1 LRGYTLRKLDEKKE
15 ILYVIRTLDVL
26 MTSGVGLEAALHSIG
41 KGGYGIISKDF
52 SSIME
57 KLTSGKSRG
66 LEFEI
71 KSMMNKA
78 ESEGYRRLLN
88 TMYTNLTQNTDLIE
102 TLRKQGK
109 RMEEDRNE
117 SVNKYIED
125 LGGVPETLLSIG
137 MIGPIILAIVGLVPQ
152 ILGDGAEA
160 IIGTIDQGMINSIV
174 NGGLILTIVAM
185 IFIGLKAHTKDPGL

>member
-1 LRGYTLRKLDEKKE
+1 MRKLDEKRE

-26 MTSGVGLEAALHSIG
+26 MSSGVGLEAALHSIG

-52 SSIME
+52 ALVMD
-57 KLTSGKSRG
+57 KLSSGKSRG

-71 KSMMNKA
+71 KAMMNKA
-78 ESEGYRRLLN
+78 ESDGYRRLLN
-88 TMYTNLTQNTDLIE
+88 TMYTNLTQNTDLVE

-117 SVNKYIED
+117 TVKKYIED

-160 IIGTIDQGMINSIV
+160 IVGSIDQGMINSIV
-174 NGGLILTIVAM
+174 NGGLLFTILGM
-185 IFIGLKAHTKDPGL
+185 ILIGLKAHTKDPGL

>member
-1 LRGYTLRKLDEKKE
+1 MRKLDEKKE

-26 MTSGVGLEAALHSIG
+26 MSSGVGLEAALHSIG
-41 KGGYGIISKDF
+41 KGGYGIISRDF
-52 SSIME
+52 SSIMD
-57 KLTSGKSRG
+57 KLSSGKSRG

-71 KSMMNKA
+71 KAMMNKA
-78 ESEGYRRLLN
+78 ESDGYRRLLN

-117 SVNKYIED
+117 TVKKYIED

-160 IIGTIDQGMINSIV
+160 LVGSIDQGMINSIV
-174 NGGLILTIVAM
+174 NGGLLFTILGM
-185 IFIGLKAHTKDPGL
+185 ILIGLKAHTKDPGL

>member
-1 LRGYTLRKLDEKKE
+1 MRKLDEKKE

-26 MTSGVGLEAALHSIG
+26 MSSGVGLEAALHSIG

-52 SSIME
+52 SSIMD
-57 KLTSGKSRG
+57 KLSSGKSRG
-66 LEFEI
+66 LEYEI
-71 KSMMNKA
+71 KSIMNKA
-78 ESEGYRRLLN
+78 ESDGYRRLLN

-117 SVNKYIED
+117 TVKKYIED

-160 IIGTIDQGMINSIV
+160 IIGSIDQGMINSTV
-174 NGGLILTIVAM
+174 NGGLLFTLLGMIL
-185 IFIGLKAHTKDPGL
+185 IGLKAHTKDPGL

>member
-1 LRGYTLRKLDEKKE
+1 MRKLDEKKE

-26 MTSGVGLEAALHSIG
+26 MSSGVGLEAALHSIG

-52 SSIME
+52 SSIMD
-57 KLTSGKSRG
+57 KLSSGKSRG
-66 LEFEI
+66 LEYEI
-71 KSMMNKA
+71 KSIMNKA
-78 ESEGYRRLLN
+78 ESDGYRRLLN

-117 SVNKYIED
+117 TVKKYIED

-160 IIGTIDQGMINSIV
+160 IIGSIDQDMINSTV
-174 NGGLILTIVAM
+174 NGGLLFTLLGMIL
-185 IFIGLKAHTKDPGL
+185 IGLKAHTKDPGL

>member
-1 LRGYTLRKLDEKKE
+1 MRKLDEKRE

-26 MTSGVGLEAALHSIG
+26 MSSGVGLEAALHSIG
-41 KGGYGIISKDF
+41 KGGYAIISKDF
-52 SSIME
+52 ASIMD
-57 KLTSGKSRG
+57 KLSSGKSRG

-71 KSMMNKA
+71 KAMMNKA
-78 ESEGYRRLLN
+78 ESDGYRRLLN
-88 TMYTNLTQNTDLIE
+88 TMYTNLTQNTDLVE

-117 SVNKYIED
+117 TVKKYIED

-160 IIGTIDQGMINSIV
+160 IVGSIDQGMINSIV
-174 NGGLILTIVAM
+174 NGGLLFTILGM
-185 IFIGLKAHTKDPGL
+185 ILIGLKAHTKDPGL

>member
-1 LRGYTLRKLDEKKE
+1 MRKLDEKKE

-26 MTSGVGLEAALHSIG
+26 MSSGVGLEAALHSIG
-41 KGGYGIISKDF
+41 KGGYGIISRDF
-52 SSIME
+52 SSMMD
-57 KLTSGKSRG
+57 KLSSGKSRG

-71 KSMMNKA
+71 KAMMNKA
-78 ESEGYRRLLN
+78 ESDGYRRLLN

-117 SVNKYIED
+117 TVKKYIED

-160 IIGTIDQGMINSIV
+160 IVGSIDQGMINSIV
-174 NGGLILTIVAM
+174 NGGLLFTILGM
-185 IFIGLKAHTKDPGL
+185 ILIGLKAHTKDPGL

>member
-1 LRGYTLRKLDEKKE
+1 MRKLDEKKE

-26 MTSGVGLEAALHSIG
+26 MSSGVGLEAALHSIG

-52 SSIME
+52 SSIMD
-57 KLTSGKSRG
+57 KLSSGKSRG

-71 KSMMNKA
+71 KAMMNKA
-78 ESEGYRRLLN
+78 ESDGYRRLLN

-117 SVNKYIED
+117 TVKKYIED

-160 IIGTIDQGMINSIV
+160 IVGSIDQGMINSTV
-174 NGGLILTIVAM
+174 NGGLLFTILGM
-185 IFIGLKAHTKDPGL
+185 ILIGLKAHTKDPGL

>member
-1 LRGYTLRKLDEKKE
+1 MRKLDEKKE

-26 MTSGVGLEAALHSIG
+26 MSSGVGLEAALHSIG
-41 KGGYGIISKDF
+41 QGGYGIISKDF
-52 SSIME
+52 STIMN
-57 KLTSGKSRG
+57 KLSSGKSRG
-66 LEFEI
+66 LEFEV
-71 KSMMNKA
+71 KAMMNKA
-78 ESEGYRRLLN
+78 ESDGYRRLLN
-88 TMYTNLTQNTDLIE
+88 TMYTNLTQNTDLVE

-117 SVNKYIED
+117 TVKKYIED

-160 IIGTIDQGMINSIV
+160 IVGSIDQGMINSTV
-174 NGGLILTIVAM
+174 NGGLLFTLLGMIL
-185 IFIGLKAHTKDPGL
+185 IGLKAHTKDPGL

>member
-1 LRGYTLRKLDEKKE
+1 
-15 ILYVIRTLDVL
+15 
-26 MTSGVGLEAALHSIG
+26 MSSGVGLEAALHTIG

-52 SSIME
+52 YSIME
-57 KLTSGKSRG
+57 KLGAGKSRG
-66 LEFEI
+66 LEYEL
-71 KSMMNKA
+71 KAMMNKA

-88 TMYTNLTQNTDLIE
+88 TMYTNLTQNTDLVE

-109 RMEEDRNE
+109 RMEEDRND

-160 IIGTIDQGMINSIV
+160 IIGSIDQGMINSIV
-174 NGGLILTIVAM
+174 NGGLLFTVIGMML
-185 IFIGLKAHTKDPGL
+185 IGLKAHTKDPGL